1 MPIGEESLKYDGDR
15 IPNIPAFG
23 FKDTDFWEHLF
34 KMAPIE
40 MVVEAAAEFI
50 SAVTNLRIKEDICFF
65 STVDVGEGSLS
76 FKHHWISPSLL
87 SIMWFLFYLEKT
99 GQMIQKYRI
108 CLHCSEPIY
117 PKAGEEKVH
126 AKRQYH
132 EGCRQKKF
140 QRGKN
145 RVVTMYK
152 EGKSL
157 SEILKE
163 FPEKKEDTIRKWI
176 EETEK
181 NKVK

>member
-1 MPIGEESLKYDGDR
+1 
-15 IPNIPAFG
+15 
-23 FKDTDFWEHLF
+23 
-34 KMAPIE
+34 
-40 MVVEAAAEFI
+40 
-50 SAVTNLRIKEDICFF
+50 
-65 STVDVGEGSLS
+65 
-76 FKHHWISPSLL
+76 
-87 SIMWFLFYLEKT
+87 
-99 GQMIQKYRI
+99 MIQKYRI